1 MVSIREL
8 NVIEIIFNMV
18 LLCNYEENN
27 CDGYRF
33 WLLIM
38 KI

>member
-8 NVIEIIFNMV
+8 NVIGIIFNMV

-27 CDGYRF
+27 CDG
-33 WLLIM
+33 I
-38 KI
+38 